1 MKIIFCFF
9 DWLFFIKL
17 NQWGEYL
24 FTLFGSHFNIVVF
37 FIIVQLILIIIFKLF
52 IRSNKKTI
60 IFVLIS
66 TSLYFLLIFFPF
78 QLGYNTN
85 KLIKGGYDIVTK
97 LYEYKNENNHF
108 PYDLDELISKYI
120 KSSEFD
126 SLNNNFKYK
135 ILNEELFVL
144 EIHTWYLYTEFY
156 RYIPYEKKFIKTD
169 D

>member
-1 MKIIFCFF
+1 MKNRC
-9 DWLFFIKL
+9 
-17 NQWGEYL
+17 
-24 FTLFGSHFNIVVF
+24 
-37 FIIVQLILIIIFKLF
+37 LI
-52 IRSNKKTI
+52 
-60 IFVLIS
+60 
-66 TSLYFLLIFFPF
+66 
-78 QLGYNTN
+78 
-85 KLIKGGYDIVTK
+85 YDIVNK
-97 LYEYKNENNHF
+97 LYEYKNNHF

>member
-1 MKIIFCFF
+1 MKNRC
-9 DWLFFIKL
+9 
-17 NQWGEYL
+17 
-24 FTLFGSHFNIVVF
+24 
-37 FIIVQLILIIIFKLF
+37 LI
-52 IRSNKKTI
+52 
-60 IFVLIS
+60 
-66 TSLYFLLIFFPF
+66 
-78 QLGYNTN
+78 
-85 KLIKGGYDIVTK
+85 YDIVNK
-97 LYEYKNENNHF
+97 LYKYKNNHF

-156 RYIPYEKKFIKTD
+156 RFIPYEKKFIKTD